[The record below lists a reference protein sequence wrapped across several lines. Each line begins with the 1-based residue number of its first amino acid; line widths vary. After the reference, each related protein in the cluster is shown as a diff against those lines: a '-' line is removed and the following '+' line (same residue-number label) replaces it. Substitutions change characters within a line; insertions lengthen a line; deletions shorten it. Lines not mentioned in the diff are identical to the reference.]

1 MIDQAKNVLTPA
13 TIVPGHMA
21 DADIPVTTKL
31 ADVAYSA
38 IPAGGNGE
46 VGRDSTG
53 AVALPN
59 GVVDISTPPYSEPEP
74 EPEVLVKKTK
84 TKAKAD

>member
-1 MIDQAKNVLTPA
+1 MIDQAKNVLAPA

-21 DADIPVTTKL
+21 DADRPVTTEL

-84 TKAKAD
+84 TKTKAD